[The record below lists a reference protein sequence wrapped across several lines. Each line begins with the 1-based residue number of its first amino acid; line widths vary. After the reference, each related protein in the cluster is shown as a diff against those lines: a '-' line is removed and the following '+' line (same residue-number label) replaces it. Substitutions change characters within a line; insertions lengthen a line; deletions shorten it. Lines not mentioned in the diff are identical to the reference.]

1 MLSILKLLSD
11 PQLLVAAL
19 VLVLIQVVCALPW
32 LFALD
37 PKDMKRAFTTR
48 NGLLWTGGVILGL
61 TVLFALAIG
70 YKAASTDM
78 KWIGRIYGMVLHL
91 QLIADVFIVGLPWY
105 LTVGLPF
112 KFRVL
117 GMVGRLGT
125 GLQSTGRF
133 FDSVGMSISKTGA
146 VAQAAYKECW
156 RQPLFWLILGAGN
169 AAMWLAVCVPYFTF
183 GDDYKMMKQVGF
195 DLVLLAPLLFG
206 ALAASISVSE
216 EIEGRTA
223 ITVISKPINRRS
235 FLLGKYFGVLM
246 ACAAM
251 ALLLAYNLNGAL
263 MANRAFDPINE
274 DRVRDAETMSD
285 QAKDSVVWVVDLA
298 SAGGMGP
305 TALVDGARIWLAES
319 FTLLFG
325 VLLGFGQVMIL
336 VAVATALATRLHFV
350 VSLVSVLIVYLF
362 GHLAPVVAQVT
373 ANNKSTNAGA
383 ALVGFLANVF
393 DVFLPALEYFN
404 LGPAIIR
411 DTPLDL
417 GAFAGYSVTVFGY
430 SLIYT
435 AIVLVVGLLLFEDR
449 DLS

>member
-1 MLSILKLLSD
+1 MLSILKSLAD
-11 PQLLVAAL
+11 PQLLVASL
-19 VLVLIQVVCALPW
+19 VLVLIQTACALPW

-37 PKDMKRAFTTR
+37 PNGMKRTFTTR
-48 NGLLWTGGVILGL
+48 NGLLWTGGVVLGL
-61 TVLFALAIG
+61 TAVAALVIG
-70 YKAASTDM
+70 YKAASADM
-78 KWIGRIYGMVLHL
+78 KWYGRIYGMMLHL

-105 LTVGLPF
+105 LTVGLPWSL
-112 KFRVL
+112 RVVGLVGKL
-117 GMVGRLGT
+117 GGVFTPIGNWYNALGT
-125 GLQSTGRF
+125 
-133 FDSVGMSISKTGA
+133 SVSKTGA

-156 RQPLFWLILGAGN
+156 RQPMFWLIMLAGLL
-169 AAMWLAVCVPYFTF
+169 ATWLAVAVPYFTF

-206 ALAASISVSE
+206 TLAASISVSE

-223 ITVISKPINRRS
+223 ITVMSKPINRRS
-235 FLLGKYFGVLM
+235 FLFGKYFGVLM

-251 ALLLAYNLNGAL
+251 ALLLAANLNLAL

-274 DRVRDAETMSD
+274 DRVRDAELMSD
-285 QAKDSVVWVVDLA
+285 QAKDGAKWVLTLA
-298 SAGGMGP
+298 SAGGTGP
-305 TALVDGARIWLAES
+305 TALADGARIWLAES
-319 FTLLFG
+319 FTLAIG

-350 VSLVSVLIVYLF
+350 VSLVSVLAVYLF
-362 GHLAPVVAQVT
+362 GHLAPVVADAT
-373 ANNKSTNAGA
+373 ARYRGGNAGT

-393 DVFLPALEYFN
+393 NVFLPALEYFN

-417 GAFAGYSVTVFGY
+417 LPFALYSLTVFGY
-430 SLIYT
+430 SVIYT